1 MADINDYITKAM
13 TAEEARPGAK
23 PIAAKR
29 ASTGKKLST
38 LFLWGAVVALVF
50 YEAGYW
56 MKTLGIHGGPVTAME
71 IDSLYDQ
78 AQRELEQ
85 RFNAGLPMTAPFS
98 SPVLVATI
106 GVVEESYGRYLLYY
120 LDRSKSFVA
129 REVFLTRD

>member
-1 MADINDYITKAM
+1 MADINEYISKA
-13 TAEEARPGAK
+13 ALSEAARPGAK
-23 PIAAKR
+23 PIKPTG

-38 LFLWGAVVALVF
+38 LLLWGVVVALVF

-71 IDSLYDQ
+71 IDSLYDE
-78 AQRELEQ
+78 AQQELER
-85 RFNAGLPMTAPFS
+85 RFIEGLPMTAPFS

-120 LDRSKSFVA
+120 LDRSRSMVA
-129 REVFLTRD
+129 REVFLTRE